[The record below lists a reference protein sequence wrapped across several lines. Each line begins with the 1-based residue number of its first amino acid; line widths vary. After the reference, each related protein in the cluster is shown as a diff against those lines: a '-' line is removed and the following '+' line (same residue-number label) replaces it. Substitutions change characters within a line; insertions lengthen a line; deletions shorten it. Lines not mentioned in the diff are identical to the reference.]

1 MLFPAKCGDFSR
13 CSPYIHMNNKQAAQS
28 IIATFGDRY
37 QLHALGEFIT
47 PDQLHSVF
55 KDGLIE
61 GCMYDTA
68 AQCIDPNYDW

>member
-1 MLFPAKCGDFSR
+1 
-13 CSPYIHMNNKQAAQS
+13 MNNKQAAKS

-55 KDGLIE
+55 KAGLIE
-61 GCMYDTA
+61 GCMYETA